1 MKEQYT
7 RTAELLGEEA
17 IEKLIQSHICIFGV
31 GGVGSYTVEALA
43 RAGIGKFTL
52 VDGDRVALSNIN
64 RQLIATHSTVG
75 EEKVE
80 VAKRRILDI
89 NPDAEVRVVNAF
101 ITPEMIEGLGISD
114 VDYIVDAIDSV
125 STKLSLVE
133 FAVKNN
139 IRIISSMGTGNKID
153 PSRFHIADISKTSV
167 CPLARVMRVELRKRG
182 IHHLRVIYSDEMPR
196 VASGEKK
203 RVPASCSFVP
213 SVAGLMLAGEVI
225 RDIIG
230 QN

>member
-7 RTAELLGEEA
+7 RSAELFGEEA
-17 IEKLIQSHICIFGV
+17 IERLNGAHVCVFGV

-43 RAGIGKFTL
+43 RGGVGKFTL

-89 NPDAEVRVVNAF
+89 NPDAEVRVINAF
-101 ITPEMIEGLGISD
+101 VTPEMIEELGLSD

-125 STKLSLVE
+125 STKLALCE
-133 FAVKNN
+133 FAEKNR

-153 PSRFHIADISKTSV
+153 PSRFRIADISKTSV

-182 IHHLRVIYSDEMPR
+182 INHLRVIFSDEMPH

>member
-7 RTAELLGEEA
+7 RSAELFGEEA
-17 IEKLIQSHICIFGV
+17 IEKLNRSHICIFGV

-80 VAKRRILDI
+80 VAKIRILDI

-101 ITPEMIEGLGISD
+101 VTPEMIEGLGLFD

-125 STKLSLVE
+125 STKLALVE
-133 FAVKNN
+133 FAEKNR

-153 PSRFHIADISKTSV
+153 PSRFRIADISKTSV

-182 IHHLRVIYSDEMPR
+182 IHHLRVIFSDEMPH

>member
-7 RTAELLGEEA
+7 RTAELFGIDA
-17 IEKLIQSHICIFGV
+17 IEKLNQSHVCVFGV
-31 GGVGSYTVEALA
+31 GGVGSFTVEALA
-43 RAGIGKFTL
+43 RAGVGEFTL
-52 VDGDRVALSNIN
+52 VDGDRVAESNIN

-89 NPDAEVRVVNAF
+89 NPDAKVRVISAF
-101 ITPEMIEGLGISD
+101 VTPEMIEELALFR

-125 STKLSLVE
+125 STKLALCE
-133 FAVKNN
+133 FAQKNN
-139 IRIISSMGTGNKID
+139 IPIISSMGTGNKID
-153 PSRFHIADISKTSV
+153 PTRFRITDISKTSV

-182 IHHLRVIYSDEMPR
+182 ISHLRVIYSDEMPH

-225 RDIIG
+225 KELIRT
-230 QN
+230 N

>member
-1 MKEQYT
+1 MKEQYS
-7 RTAELLGEEA
+7 RTAELLGEDA
-17 IEKLIQSHICIFGV
+17 IVKLNQSHVCIFGV
-31 GGVGSYTVEALA
+31 GGVGSFVVEALA
-43 RAGIGKFTL
+43 RAGVGEFTL
-52 VDGDRVALSNIN
+52 VDGDRVAESNIN

-89 NPDAEVRVVNAF
+89 NPEAKVRTINAF
-101 ITPEMIEGLGISD
+101 VTPEMIEDLGLLG

-125 STKLSLVE
+125 STKLALCE
-133 FAVKNN
+133 FATKNN
-139 IRIISSMGTGNKID
+139 IRILSSMGTGNKID
-153 PSRFHIADISKTSV
+153 PTRFRIADISKTSV

-182 IHHLRVIYSDEMPR
+182 ISHLRVIFSDEVPH
-196 VASGEKK
+196 VSTGEKK

-225 RDIIG
+225 KDLVGII
-230 QN
+230 

>member
-31 GGVGSYTVEALA
+31 GGVGSFTVEALA

-89 NPDAEVRVVNAF
+89 NPDAEVRVINAF
-101 ITPEMIEGLGISD
+101 VTPEMIEELGLSD

-125 STKLSLVE
+125 STKLALCE
-133 FAVKNN
+133 FAEKNR

-153 PSRFHIADISKTSV
+153 PSRFRIADISKTSV

-182 IHHLRVIYSDEMPR
+182 INHLRVIFSDEMPH